1 MDLGDVRNGWP
12 AKITLAYD
20 DGADGLEIVQSGRE
34 PAGVVRNANEE
45 WSLDGWMDRGRGGD
59 CQMQELYHLPLS
71 PFPYSPTLSLICLS
85 LACFI
90 GRQQQLLPDQGLL
103 LGRSIVSL
111 TRGQYNSPLSLSS
124 LCAPSPR
131 SLLFTT
137 LMRDCFLQRTLPST
151 FHERWEVESRRS
163 PGEIIER
170 PEMIHV
176 LAVHTHQVIRPE
188 DGYGHTVPCWPYC
201 LRTCYYRFHSLLYII

>member
-1 MDLGDVRNGWP
+1 MIKVVELLIESWPKMDLGDVRNGWP

-59 CQMQELYHLPLS
+59 CQMQELYHLPSS

-111 TRGQYNSPLSLSS
+111 TRGQYNSPLSPLSVLLHPVPSCS
-124 LCAPSPR
+124 LR
-131 SLLFTT
+131 
-137 LMRDCFLQRTLPST
+137 
-151 FHERWEVESRRS
+151 
-163 PGEIIER
+163 
-170 PEMIHV
+170 
-176 LAVHTHQVIRPE
+176 
-188 DGYGHTVPCWPYC
+188 
-201 LRTCYYRFHSLLYII
+201 

>member
-1 MDLGDVRNGWP
+1 MIHLQMIKVVELLIESWPKMDLGDVRNGWP

-59 CQMQELYHLPLS
+59 CQMQELYHLPSS

-111 TRGQYNSPLSLSS
+111 TRGQYNSPLSLLS
-124 LCAPSPR
+124 LCSFTPFPPVHYVDARLFSSTHTSINFPR
-131 SLLFTT
+131 AVGS
-137 LMRDCFLQRTLPST
+137 RESEEPRRNNRTSRNDT
-151 FHERWEVESRRS
+151 RSRRTYTS
-163 PGEIIER
+163 
-170 PEMIHV
+170 
-176 LAVHTHQVIRPE
+176 
-188 DGYGHTVPCWPYC
+188 GY
-201 LRTCYYRFHSLLYII
+201 